1 MRGVPEW
8 DGKMEEVLMEN
19 KRRVGGGWRVRDGKG
34 EDKRMLVGTGQ
45 VRRCI
50 VSWRGCVNQ
59 TT

>member
-1 MRGVPEW
+1 MCWWGVECE
-8 DGKMEEVLMEN
+8 KC
-19 KRRVGGGWRVRDGKG
+19 VGEGWWVRDGKG
-34 EDKRMLVGTGQ
+34 EDKRMLVGAGQ